1 MLGTP
6 SDGAGS
12 RGIGRSI
19 MRRTNVT
26 LLALLFSAT
35 VTVASGPAFAQS
47 DQDRSAAR
55 SAALEGIKAYKEGR
69 HAEAVSL
76 LSRAEVVVHAPT
88 HLLYLARAQQQL
100 GRLVEAREAYLKVVN
115 ETLPPSA
122 PSVFVEAQAQAAA
135 ELESI
140 QPRLPKLKLV
150 VSGTELSNVKVLI
163 DGKSLSSA
171 SFGVPTPVNPGKHD
185 IVVSAEGYAPE
196 QRSVELAEGASE
208 VLEVQLQP
216 GTGTAAEPSE
226 AASEPTEAATSAS
239 VEAPASSEAAADT
252 SSRATWGYALGGGG
266 LVLAATGGVFGFL
279 AVQQGKDA
287 EDDPKLCPNKVCTT
301 EGDAEVESAETKALV
316 ANIGIG
322 AGLALVGVGAYLLLT
337 DSASEENPQSARRTV
352 LVTPNVASNGFG
364 LSVSGGF

>member
-1 MLGTP
+1 MP

-12 RGIGRSI
+12 RGIGRLI
-19 MRRTNVT
+19 MRRTNLT

-35 VTVASGPAFAQS
+35 VTAASAPALAQS

-69 HAEAVSL
+69 HTEAVDL

-88 HLLYLARAQQQL
+88 HLLYLARAQQAL

-115 ETLPPSA
+115 ETLPASA
-122 PSVFVEAQAQAAA
+122 PSVFVEAQEQAVA

-140 QPRLPKLKLV
+140 QPRLPKLRLV
-150 VSGTELSNVKVLI
+150 VSGAELGNVNVLI
-163 DGKSLSSA
+163 DGKPLSSA
-171 SFGVPTPVNPGKHD
+171 SIGVPTPVNPGKHD
-185 IVVSAEGYAPE
+185 IVVSADGYAPQ

-216 GTGTAAEPSE
+216 GTST
-226 AASEPTEAATSAS
+226 ASEPSTASSEPNEAATSAS
-239 VEAPASSEAAADT
+239 VASPASTET

-287 EDDPKLCPNKVCTT
+287 EDDPNLCPNKVCTD

-337 DSASEENPQSARRTV
+337 DSSSEENPQSARRTV
-352 LVTPNVASNGFG
+352 LVTPDFASNGFG